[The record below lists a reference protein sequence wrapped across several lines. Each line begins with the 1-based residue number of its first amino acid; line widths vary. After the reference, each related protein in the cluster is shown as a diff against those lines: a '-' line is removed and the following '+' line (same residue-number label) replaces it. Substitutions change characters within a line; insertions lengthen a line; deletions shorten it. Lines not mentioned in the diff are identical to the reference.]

1 VTRARR
7 RLFGL
12 HTSTAGGLDNAAREA
27 LEFGANCFQ
36 IFSSSPRTWRASP
49 LDPTRIEAFHALRQK
64 HDLGPV
70 AIHCNYLINLAATDE
85 NVLRQSMMSFRGE
98 LERALAIGAEYLVLH
113 PGSKKGHA
121 SPGDAVLLAAASIAA
136 ASKGLAF
143 PAAGQGFRLLL
154 ENTAG
159 AGQSIG
165 SAFEELASLSE
176 LAQRAGAQMQ
186 IGYCIDTCH
195 CLAAGYD
202 VASEA
207 GLDET
212 VRSLDR
218 ALGLDN
224 VPMFHANDSKG
235 ALGSHL
241 DRHANIGDGHIGLD
255 GFRRILNHP
264 HLADKAFI
272 LETPADD
279 GGAERDLATLRK
291 LTSGG

>member
-1 VTRARR
+1 MKPARR

-27 LEFGANCFQ
+27 VEFGANCFQ
-36 IFSSSPRTWRASP
+36 IFSSSPRMWRASS
-49 LDPTRIEAFHALRQK
+49 LDPTRIAAFRALREK

-85 NVLRQSMMSFRGE
+85 NVLRQSMISFRGE

-121 SPGDAVLLAAASIAA
+121 SAEDALMLAAASIAA

-143 PAAGQGFRLLL
+143 PAQGFMLLL

-165 SAFEELASLSE
+165 STFEELASLAD
-176 LAQRAGAQMQ
+176 LARRAGARMR

-202 VASEA
+202 VASED
-207 GLDET
+207 GLQET
-212 VRSLDR
+212 VRAIDR
-218 ALGLDN
+218 VLGLDH

-241 DRHANIGDGHIGLD
+241 DRHANIGDGQIGLD

-264 HLADKAFI
+264 DLAEKAFI
-272 LETPADD
+272 LETPAED
-279 GGAERDLATLRK
+279 GGAERDMATLRR
-291 LTSGG
+291 LTAGD

>member
-1 VTRARR
+1 MKPARR

-27 LEFGANCFQ
+27 VEFGANCFQ
-36 IFSSSPRTWRASP
+36 IFSSSPRMWRASS
-49 LDPTRIEAFHALRQK
+49 LDPARIEAFRALRQK
-64 HDLGPV
+64 YELGPV

-85 NVLRQSMMSFRGE
+85 SVLRQSMISFRGE

-113 PGSKKGHA
+113 PGSKKGHG
-121 SPGDAVLLAAASIAA
+121 SPEDAVLLAAASIAA

-143 PAAGQGFRLLL
+143 PRHGFHLLL

-165 SAFEELASLSE
+165 STFEELASLAD
-176 LAQRAGAQMQ
+176 LAQRAGAQMR

-207 GLDET
+207 GLADT
-212 VRSLDR
+212 VRALDR
-218 ALGLDN
+218 VLGLDN

-264 HLADKAFI
+264 QLVDKAFI
-272 LETPADD
+272 LETPSDD
-279 GGAERDLATLRK
+279 GGAERDMATLRR

>member
-1 VTRARR
+1 M
-7 RLFGL
+7 
-12 HTSTAGGLDNAAREA
+12 
-27 LEFGANCFQ
+27 
-36 IFSSSPRTWRASP
+36 WRASS
-49 LDPTRIEAFHALRQK
+49 LDPARIEAFRALRQK
-64 HDLGPV
+64 YELGPV

-85 NVLRQSMMSFRGE
+85 SVLRQSMISFRGE

-113 PGSKKGHA
+113 PGSKKGHG
-121 SPGDAVLLAAASIAA
+121 SSEDAVLLAAASIAA

-143 PAAGQGFRLLL
+143 PRHGFHLLL

-165 SAFEELASLSE
+165 STFEELASLAD
-176 LAQRAGAQMQ
+176 LAQRAGAQMR

-207 GLDET
+207 GLADT
-212 VRSLDR
+212 VRALDR
-218 ALGLDN
+218 VLGLDN

-264 HLADKAFI
+264 QLVAKAFI
-272 LETPADD
+272 LETPSDD
-279 GGAERDLATLRK
+279 GGAERDMATLRR